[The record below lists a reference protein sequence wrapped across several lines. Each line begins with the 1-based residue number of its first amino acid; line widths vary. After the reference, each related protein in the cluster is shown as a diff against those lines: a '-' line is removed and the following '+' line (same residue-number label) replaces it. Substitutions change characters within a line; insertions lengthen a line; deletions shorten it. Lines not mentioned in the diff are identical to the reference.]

1 VCLYICIHCFIQF
14 QQYSV
19 VDASEGQVFI
29 AVYHNENHTNLY
41 LSDEEGLYYSLTLE
55 DVVTNEED
63 DWINGNAV
71 IDVHVVCGMHNC
83 ERHNACN

>member
-1 VCLYICIHCFIQF
+1 MHCPF

-29 AVYHNENHTNLY
+29 AVYHNENRTNLY
-41 LSDEEGLYYSLTLE
+41 LSDEEGVYYSLTLE

-63 DWINGNAV
+63 DWMNGNAV
-71 IDVHVVCGMHNC
+71 VDVHVV
-83 ERHNACN
+83 